1 MTLRDQLEALED
13 QVLAPYAMRS
23 RDTRGRQHPEPEHDS
38 RTVYQRDRE
47 RILHTA
53 AFRRLRDKTQVFVAT
68 EGDHYRTR
76 LTHTLEVAQ
85 IGRAVARML
94 RVNEDLTEAVCLAHD
109 LGHPPFGHPGEYVLD
124 ELMREHGGFKHGDQ
138 SLRVVDWLEQRYPD
152 FPGLNLSWETREGMV
167 KHETDY
173 DSADA
178 ERFEP
183 GRRAT
188 IEAQI
193 VNHTDEIA
201 YLAADLDDGLHAGIL
216 TPDMLKGVALWHAL
230 LDGRDPGET
239 ISDLDRHVLV
249 RRFIDRLVRDLVEAT
264 RGRLEAGGVDS
275 VEAVREAAS
284 DVVGPSDGTRRNL
297 KELSSFLYEHFYF
310 DRRVRRMAAKAGRV
324 LRDIFEAYLDEPRQM
339 PPEVLGQ
346 AGDHGLERTIC
357 DYLAGMTDRFALE
370 EHGRLFDPAIRV

>member
-124 ELMREHGGFKHGDQ
+124 ELMREHGGFNHGDQ

-152 FPGLNLSWETREGMV
+152 VEIKDCFRTIQVLRKV
-167 KHETDY
+167 K
-173 DSADA
+173 SPA
-178 ERFEP
+178 E
-183 GRRAT
+183 
-188 IEAQI
+188 
-193 VNHTDEIA
+193 
-201 YLAADLDDGLHAGIL
+201 
-216 TPDMLKGVALWHAL
+216 VAL
-230 LDGRDPGET
+230 
-239 ISDLDRHVLV
+239 
-249 RRFIDRLVRDLVEAT
+249 
-264 RGRLEAGGVDS
+264 
-275 VEAVREAAS
+275 VREAARIGVENFKL
-284 DVVGPSDGTRRNL
+284 DTG
-297 KELSSFLYEHFYF
+297 F
-310 DRRVRRMAAKAGRV
+310 MAS
-324 LRDIFEAYLDEPRQM
+324 E
-339 PPEVLGQ
+339 
-346 AGDHGLERTIC
+346 
-357 DYLAGMTDRFALE
+357 
-370 EHGRLFDPAIRV
+370 

>member
-13 QVLAPYAMRS
+13 QVLAPCAMRS

-152 FPGLNLSWETREGMV
+152 FRGLNLSWETREGMV

-230 LDGRDPGET
+230 LDGQDPGET

-284 DVVGPSDGTRRNL
+284 DVVGPSEGAGRNL

>member
-23 RDTRGRQHPEPEHDS
+23 RNTRGRQHPEPEHDA

-47 RILHTA
+47 RILHTE

-124 ELMREHGGFKHGDQ
+124 ELMREHGGFNHGDQ

-152 FPGLNLSWETREGMV
+152 FRGLNLSWETREGMV

-173 DSADA
+173 DHADA
-178 ERFEP
+178 EQFEP

-193 VNHTDEIA
+193 VNHADEIA

-216 TPDMLKGVALWHAL
+216 TPDMFKGIALWHDV
-230 LDGRDPGET
+230 LDGQLPGET
-239 ISDLDRHVLV
+239 ISDLQRHALV

-264 RGRLEAGGVDS
+264 RGRLGAGGIDS
-275 VEAVREAAS
+275 VEGRM
-284 DVVGPSDGTRRNL
+284 GR
-297 KELSSFLYEHFYF
+297 KE
-310 DRRVRRMAAKAGRV
+310 
-324 LRDIFEAYLDEPRQM
+324 
-339 PPEVLGQ
+339 
-346 AGDHGLERTIC
+346 T
-357 DYLAGMTDRFALE
+357 
-370 EHGRLFDPAIRV
+370 

>member
-1 MTLRDQLEALED
+1 MTLREELERQED
-13 QVLAPYAMRS
+13 QVLAPHAMRS
-23 RDTRGRQHPEPEHDS
+23 RDTRGRQHPEPEHDA

-124 ELMREHGGFKHGDQ
+124 ELMGEFGGFNHADQ
-138 SLRVVDWLEQRYPD
+138 SLRVVDRLEQRYPE
-152 FPGLNLSWETREGMV
+152 FPGLNLTWETREGMV

-178 ERFEP
+178 EQFEP
-183 GRRAT
+183 DRRAT

-193 VNHTDEIA
+193 VNHADEIA
-201 YLAADLDDGLHAGIL
+201 YLAADLDDGVHSGIL
-216 TPDMLKGVALWHAL
+216 TPDMLKGVVLWREL
-230 LDGRDPGET
+230 LNGRDPGET
-239 ISDLDRHVLV
+239 IADLQRHVLV
-249 RRFIDRLVRDLVEAT
+249 RRFIDRLVTDLVEAT
-264 RGRLEAGGVDS
+264 RGRLEAGGIDS
-275 VEAVREAAS
+275 VDAVRGAPTNL
-284 DVVGPSDGTRRNL
+284 VGPSDTTRRNL
-297 KELSSFLYEHFYF
+297 KELSSFLYDHFYF

-324 LRDIFEAYLDEPRQM
+324 LRDIFEAYLDEPKQM

-346 AGDHGLERTIC
+346 AENQGLERTIC

>member
-124 ELMREHGGFKHGDQ
+124 ELMRGHGGFNHGDQ

-152 FPGLNLSWETREGMV
+152 FRGLNLSWETREGMV

-173 DSADA
+173 DLADA
-178 ERFEP
+178 KQFEP

-193 VNHTDEIA
+193 VNHADEIA

-216 TPDMLKGVALWHAL
+216 TPDMLKGVALWHDL

-239 ISDLDRHVLV
+239 ISELQRHALV
-249 RRFIDRLVRDLVEAT
+249 RRFIDRLVSDLVDAT
-264 RGRLEAGGVDS
+264 RRRLETGGIDS
-275 VEAVREAAS
+275 IEAVREATS
-284 DVVGPSDGTRRNL
+284 DVVGPSDRTRGNL

-310 DRRVRRMAAKAGRV
+310 NRRVRRMAAKAGRV
-324 LRDIFEAYLDEPRQM
+324 LRDIFEAYLDEPKQM
-339 PPEVLGQ
+339 PPDVLGR
-346 AGDHGLERTIC
+346 AEEHGLERTIC

>member
-1 MTLRDQLEALED
+1 MTLRDQLEQLEE

-23 RDTRGRQHPEPEHDS
+23 RDTRGRQHPEPEHDA

-124 ELMREHGGFKHGDQ
+124 ELMREHGGFNHGDQ
-138 SLRVVDWLEQRYPD
+138 SLRVVDRLEQRYPG
-152 FPGLNLSWETREGMV
+152 FRGLNLSWETREGMV

-173 DSADA
+173 DSPDA
-178 ERFEP
+178 KQFEP

-188 IEAQI
+188 VEAQI

-201 YLAADLDDGLHAGIL
+201 YLGADLDDGLHSGIL
-216 TPDMLKGVALWHAL
+216 TPDMFKGIALWHEL
-230 LDGRDPGET
+230 LDGQDPGET

-249 RRFIDRLVRDLVEAT
+249 RRFIDRLVSDLVEAT
-264 RGRLEAGGVDS
+264 HGRLEAGGIDS
-275 VEAVREAAS
+275 VEAVRDAAG
-284 DVVGPSDGTRRNL
+284 DVVGPSDRTRRNL

-324 LRDIFEAYLDEPRQM
+324 LRDIFEAYLDEPKQM
-339 PPEVLGQ
+339 PPEVLCQ
-346 AGDHGLERTIC
+346 AEEHGLERTIC

>member
-124 ELMREHGGFKHGDQ
+124 ELMRGHGGFNHGDQ

-152 FPGLNLSWETREGMV
+152 FRGLNLSWETREGMV

-173 DSADA
+173 DLADA
-178 ERFEP
+178 KQFEP

-193 VNHTDEIA
+193 VNHADEIA

-216 TPDMLKGVALWHAL
+216 TPDMLKGVALWHEL
-230 LDGRDPGET
+230 LDGQHPGET

-264 RGRLEAGGVDS
+264 RGRLEAGSIETVR
-275 VEAVREAAS
+275 AVRDATGN
-284 DVVGPSDGTRRNL
+284 VVGPSDKTRTHL
-297 KELSSFLYEHFYF
+297 KQLSGFLYDHFYF

-324 LRDIFEAYLDEPRQM
+324 LRDIFEAYLDEPKQM
-339 PPEVLGQ
+339 PPDVLGQ
-346 AGDHGLERTIC
+346 AEDHGLERTIC